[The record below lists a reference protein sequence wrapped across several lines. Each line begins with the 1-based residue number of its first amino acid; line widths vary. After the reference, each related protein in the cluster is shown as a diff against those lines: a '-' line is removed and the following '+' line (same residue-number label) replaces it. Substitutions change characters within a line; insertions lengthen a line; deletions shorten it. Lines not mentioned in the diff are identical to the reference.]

1 MLDLLCDYGCCLYL
15 YLLVARSKIICGYD
29 GSIYYYGSGRILAV
43 AKRDEN
49 GNEILIKY
57 MNMDPTNPIFT
68 C

>member
-1 MLDLLCDYGCCLYL
+1 
-15 YLLVARSKIICGYD
+15 
-29 GSIYYYGSGRILAV
+29 LAV

-68 C
+68 CSMNICFSNTRFTS